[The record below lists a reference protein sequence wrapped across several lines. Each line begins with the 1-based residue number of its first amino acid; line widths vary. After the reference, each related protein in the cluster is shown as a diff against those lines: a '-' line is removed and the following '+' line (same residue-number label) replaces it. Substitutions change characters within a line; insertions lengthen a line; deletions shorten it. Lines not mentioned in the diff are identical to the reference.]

1 MYKKY
6 FLGTLIAGFLLSVF
20 ILPVKADGII
30 VPEPCQDPD
39 CIVALPMEQ
48 LSIKY
53 HHVTV
58 KIDNQIAV
66 THVDQVFFNP
76 NTWTIE
82 GTYIFP
88 LPLDAAVSNFT
99 LWIDG
104 KPVKGRVLDAT
115 QARQTY
121 EQIVAQMKDP
131 ALLEYV
137 GRGAIQARVYPITP
151 GEERRIELEYSQ
163 ILPAEKGLIQYTYPL
178 NTEKF
183 SKTPLDSLSITIDVR
198 STQPIRAVYSLSH
211 ALDIKR
217 TDEDHVLASYEANNV
232 TPDSDFNLFYSIGE
246 NEAFH
251 LMTYRDPFD
260 AQNPDGFFLM
270 MLAPKPETA
279 GTVISKDIVLVL
291 DHSGSMDGDK
301 FRQARE
307 ATIYILNHLND
318 GDRFNIV
325 TFSADIE
332 TFALEMQPVSKAE
345 NAIQWVK
352 GWGAAGSTDINQAL
366 LTAAAMAGDQRPT
379 YLIFLTDGLPTW
391 GETDSERILASF
403 NRSVPDN
410 VRLFAFGVGY
420 DVDTYLLDSLAGQHH
435 GLSKYVTEEQKLD
448 EILSGFYASISTPV
462 LTDIQLK
469 FTGIEVYD
477 IYPEPLADL
486 FAGGQLLIT
495 GRYVKGGVGDIT
507 VSGLVNGNAQH
518 FTYRENKF
526 ETNNANTNSVVTS
539 IPRLWATRKIGYLL
553 SKIRLEGPTQEL
565 IDQIVKISVRFGIIT
580 PYTSFLVTEP
590 AILGIE
596 EQERVAT
603 DAYGQMLAATPEAPS
618 GFGAVNKA
626 ADQGAM
632 SQAEVANTIAQEMS
646 SQVKI
651 AGAKT
656 FVLQNGIWIDTMY
669 DPDTMKTIKL
679 TFLSKGYFDLLAA
692 NPDIQSAFALGK
704 NVIILVKGKAYEI
717 VNEEN
722 TYTPTGDLRAD
733 STATIETSG
742 PVSSEPGTRNRIR
755 AFPCIGGFLPL
766 GFICLFLK
774 RIW

>member
-1 MYKKY
+1 MYKKLL
-6 FLGTLIAGFLLSVF
+6 FGIAIAGFFLSLF

-30 VPEPCQDPD
+30 VPDPCQGPD

-66 THVDQVFFNP
+66 THVDQVFYNP
-76 NTWTIE
+76 NTWTVE

-104 KPVKGRVLDAT
+104 KPVEGKVLDAT

-183 SKTPLDSLSITIDVR
+183 SKTPLESVSITVDVR
-198 STQPIRAVYSLSH
+198 AAQSIRAVYSLSH
-211 ALDIKR
+211 SLDVNR
-217 TDEDHVLASYEANNV
+217 VDEHHVLASYEANDV
-232 TPDSDFNLFYSIGE
+232 TPDMDFNLFYSIGE
-246 NEAFH
+246 TEAFH

-260 AQNPDGFFLM
+260 AQNPDGFFLL
-270 MLAPKPETA
+270 MLAPKPD
-279 GTVISKDIVLVL
+279 ISDIAIDKDIILVL

-301 FRQARE
+301 FLQARE
-307 ATIYILNHLND
+307 ATLYILNHLNA

-332 TFALEMQPVSKAE
+332 TFAAEMQPASKAV
-345 NAIQWVK
+345 NAIQWVQ

-366 LTAAAMAGDQRPT
+366 LTAAAMAGDQRAT

-391 GETDSERILASF
+391 GETDSERILSNF
-403 NRSVPDN
+403 NRSVPES

-420 DVDTYLLDSLAGQHH
+420 DVDTYLLDSLAAQHH
-435 GLSKYVTEEQKLD
+435 GLSRYVTEGQKLD

-462 LTDIQLK
+462 LTDIQLE
-469 FTGIEVYD
+469 FEGIEVYD
-477 IYPEPLADL
+477 IFPQPLPDL
-486 FAGGQLLIT
+486 FAGSQLMIT
-495 GRYVKGGVGDIT
+495 GRYIKGGVGNVT
-507 VSGLVNGNAQH
+507 VSGQVNGKAQR
-518 FTYRENKF
+518 FTYPENKF
-526 ETNNANTNSVVTS
+526 ETNNAGTNSVIAS

-553 SKIRLEGPTQEL
+553 SKIRLEGPSQEL

-590 AILGIE
+590 AILGVE

-603 DAYGQMLAATPEAPS
+603 DAYGQMMAATPAPAS

-626 ADQGAM
+626 VDQGAM
-632 SQAEVANTIAQEMS
+632 SQAEVANTITEDIS
-646 SQVKI
+646 GQVKI

-656 FVLQNGIWIDTMY
+656 FVLQNGVWIDTMY
-669 DPDTMKTIKL
+669 DPDSMKTVKV
-679 TFLSKGYFDLLAA
+679 TFLSKQYFELLAA
-692 NPDIQSAFALGK
+692 NPDIQSALALGK
-704 NVIILVKGKAYEI
+704 NVIILIKGKAYEI
-717 VNEEN
+717 TDEEKTN
-722 TYTPTGDLRAD
+722 APTSDLRVNPV
-733 STATIETSG
+733 TTVETSE
-742 PVSSEPGTRNRIR
+742 PVNSTPGTENSSRT
-755 AFPCIGGFLPL
+755 FPCIGGIIPL
-766 GFICLFLK
+766 GVICLFLK